1 MSDKSHT
8 PLLATAQAALE
19 RMNRAAPSGQALPRP
34 VWLQRQAAQ
43 PMTPEQLAAAVAEL
57 PAPVQGWWQT
67 SDRTAVATP
76 GQPGPDTANALA
88 EWHLLQE
95 AEWTAGPTSL
105 QVRRVGGVLHLAR
118 LTEHGQPTPHGQA
131 ALATD
136 HPLLPRADMAQA
148 MTMTTYAQWSAPQ
161 AQVAP
166 FAQRL
171 HSLQPLPSADP
182 HTEDSHA

>member
-1 MSDKSHT
+1 MSDTPHT
-8 PLLATAQAALE
+8 PLLATAHAALE
-19 RMNRAAPSGQALPRP
+19 RMNRATPTGQALPRP

-43 PMTPEQLAAAVAEL
+43 PVTPEQLAAAVAEL

-76 GQPGPDTANALA
+76 AATGPSTANALA
-88 EWHLLQE
+88 EWHQLME

-118 LTEHGQPTPHGQA
+118 LTEHSQATPQAQA

-136 HPLLPRADMAQA
+136 HPLLPRADLAQA
-148 MTMTTYAQWSAPQ
+148 MTVTTYAQWSAPQ

-171 HSLQPLPSADP
+171 RALHPLNPADP
-182 HTEDSHA
+182 HTEDAA